1 LIFKAEVP
9 MTPQALRPNVKVH
22 WAKKSKIVKQ
32 MRTISEVTF
41 RKMIR
46 RYEIQPVIPLRQI
59 EIKRIFIFKTKR
71 RRDKD
76 NLNASTKSINDGLVD
91 SGLIVDDC
99 GNNIIWVDSEIKV
112 DKSIEHE
119 FIIYEI
125 QPN

>member
-1 LIFKAEVP
+1 

>member
-1 LIFKAEVP
+1 MIFKAEVP

-59 EIKRIFIFKTKR
+59 EIKRLFIFKTKR

>member
-1 LIFKAEVP
+1 MIFKAEVP